1 MSESLSSGSQ
11 LSTRSNA
18 SRRHP
23 SIYTPGSELHR
34 LCRNGDLSAIKSYL
48 NETASDLYINKVAG
62 LNGCT
67 PLHEAAMS
75 GQTDVVRLLYE
86 ECQTLDVNVRTQ
98 RGPACTPLHLAAERG
113 HVECAMTLV
122 ECGASLEAVDRR
134 CRTAKDSAIENGQ
147 RQVAHVLNM
156 ADLERLVGD
165 GDLERVKEVR
175 VMWYAYVG
183 GREGASDSMW
193 PV

>member
-1 MSESLSSGSQ
+1 MSVSGRFSLGSQ

-75 GQTDVVRLLYE
+75 GQGDVVRLLFE
-86 ECQTLDVNVRTQ
+86 ECESLDVNVRTQ

-113 HVECAMTLV
+113 HVECVMCLV
-122 ECGASLEAVDRR
+122 ECGGLLDAVDRR
-134 CRTAKDSAIENGQ
+134 CRTAKDSAVENGQ

-156 ADLERLVGD
+156 AEVEKLVGE
-165 GDLERVKEVR
+165 GDLERVKEVSIHFVR
-175 VMWYAYVG
+175 N
-183 GREGASDSMW
+183 
-193 PV
+193 